1 MWSRRTHPELLHLQ
15 GGMENYGAVG
25 VAGATTVMLHASSY
39 ENLGGPAHLGILLFT
54 ILHHHHMTTQS
65 NQTTHQGLG

>member
-1 MWSRRTHPELLHLQ
+1 
-15 GGMENYGAVG
+15 MENYGAVG
-25 VAGATTVMLHASSY
+25 LAGASTVMLYASSY

-65 NQTTHQGLG
+65 NKTTCPGLPQFQQDPTQMSSNYS